1 MPGGTRPER
10 ARVALSNPLLQDGLA
25 AGALTVLAL
34 VGAVAGLDVEVID
47 ASQSDE
53 ALIAVDA
60 LGFGLIL
67 LQALPL
73 AARRKAPVWTLAA
86 TTAGLMVYSHLRYR
100 PSLASFGFLI
110 ALYSVAAYRSRRVSI
125 PIGLAAAA
133 ALLVMLLLAP
143 EPITPDAIGVDY
155 LLGGAAWFIGDGV
168 RIRRGHVVQL
178 EDRALRLEHE
188 RAERVKQAV
197 TEERQVI
204 ARELHDVVAHN
215 VSVMVAQAGAAQR
228 IFHAQ
233 PEEALG
239 ALGAIEHSGR
249 EALVEMRR
257 LTGFLRTEHDHG
269 DGRSPQPGLGN
280 LGALVAQVEEA
291 GVPVSLSIEGTPRPL
306 PVGLDLSA
314 FRIVQEAL
322 TNTLKHAG
330 PATADVVVRYGD
342 RRLDLTITDTGSRS
356 ADPNA
361 NGSLP
366 GYGQLGMRERVA
378 LFGGELR
385 VGPRRGGGY
394 IVSASL
400 PMEGGPS

>member
-1 MPGGTRPER
+1 MITER
-10 ARVALSNPLLQDGLA
+10 GRLDLAGPTVRDGLTA
-25 AGALTVLAL
+25 AALTALAL
-34 VGAVAGLDVEVID
+34 FGVVAGLDVEVID

-53 ALIAVDA
+53 ALVAIDA
-60 LGFGLIL
+60 LGIGLML
-67 LQALPL
+67 LQTGPL
-73 AARRKAPVWTLAA
+73 VFRRKLPVWTLAV
-86 TTAGLMVYSHLRYR
+86 TAGGLIAFSLLRYH

-110 ALYSVAAYRSRRVSI
+110 AIYSVSAYRPRRMSV
-125 PIGLAAAA
+125 PAGLASAGAV
-133 ALLVMLLLAP
+133 LMMLLLGP
-143 EPITPDAIGVDY
+143 EPLSADALGVNY
-155 LLGGAAWFIGDGV
+155 LLGGAAWFIGDSV
-168 RIRRGHVVQL
+168 RLRRGHMVEL
-178 EDRALRLEHE
+178 EDKALRLEQE

-197 TEERQVI
+197 AEERQVI

-228 IFHAQ
+228 IFEAQ

-257 LTGFLRTEHDHG
+257 LTGFLRTEHDHA
-269 DGRSPQPGLGN
+269 DGRSPQPGLHS
-280 LGALVAQVEEA
+280 LEALVAQVEEA
-291 GVPVSLSIEGTPRPL
+291 GLPVRLTIDGAPRPL

-330 PATADVVVRYGD
+330 PATAEVVVRYGE
-342 RRLDLTITDTGSRS
+342 RRLDLTITDDGAQVAHPDGNGSR
-356 ADPNA
+356 
-361 NGSLP
+361 P

-385 VGPRRGGGY
+385 VGPKRDGGY
-394 IVSASL
+394 VVRASL
-400 PMEGGPS
+400 PMDGGPS